1 MFIIHSINGLTMK
14 KFLIAILFLSV
25 SYSAKS
31 DIGFGLMFGDPT
43 AVTIKSRSGG
53 ANDLI
58 FNLGFKSH
66 YGSLRLDGIYTFN
79 FPNVINHRNFSLYAG
94 IGASLGLGDGDGFF
108 NESRNNDQ
116 DLSIGAKGLFGLN
129 FTPSDQFE
137 IFLEVGPLVSLTPG
151 IYGDM
156 EGSLGFRFYP

>member
-1 MFIIHSINGLTMK
+1 MK
-14 KFLIAILFLSV
+14 KFLIAILFLTV

-31 DIGFGLMFGDPT
+31 ELGFGLMFGDPT
-43 AVTIKSRSGG
+43 AVTLKSRTGG
-53 ANDLI
+53 ANDWI

-79 FPNVINHRNFSLYAG
+79 FPNVISHRDFSLYAG
-94 IGASLGLGDGDGFF
+94 VGASLGLGDGDGFF
-108 NESRNNDQ
+108 HGERKRDNDQ

-129 FTPSDQFE
+129 FTPSKHFE
-137 IFLEVGPLVSLTPG
+137 IFLEVGPLISLTPG